1 MELQNLP
8 LPMSSDNLR
17 RVIDSFRQLRG
28 AHIQVRPSRVEVL
41 DPKGRIV
48 FCAYR
53 RSDNLWSGQSA
64 PGLVNAT
71 FKVGADHARP

>member
-17 RVIDSFRQLRG
+17 RIIDTFKGLKG
-28 AHIQVRPSRVEVL
+28 AHIQVRPFRVEVL

-48 FCAYR
+48 FVAYR
-53 RSDNLWSGQSA
+53 RADNLWAGQSA

-71 FKVGADHARP
+71 FKIGA